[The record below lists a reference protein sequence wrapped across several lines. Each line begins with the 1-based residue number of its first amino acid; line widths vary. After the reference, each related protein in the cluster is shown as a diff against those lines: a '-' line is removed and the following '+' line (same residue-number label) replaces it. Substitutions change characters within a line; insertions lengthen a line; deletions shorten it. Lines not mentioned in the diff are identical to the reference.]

1 MLQRPESIKL
11 EIDEKFLF
19 TGFINNLAKGRMQSN
34 KCKFKTEKSI
44 RLKIKIK
51 QHNLSHWI
59 TNIIQPQKYT
69 KRKKYLAESKFFNR
83 KQMLTDSFYDI
94 CDGNF
99 LPKNNPFNGFLIFRK
114 VR

>member
-59 TNIIQPQKYT
+59 TNIIQHAQIYSK
-69 KRKKYLAESKFFNR
+69 KKYFAESKFFSR
-83 KQMLTDSFYDI
+83 KQIVTNSF
-94 CDGNF
+94 F
-99 LPKNNPFNGFLIFRK
+99 LYL
-114 VR
+114 